1 MMRTTMKLVVKVFF
15 NNDMVQVE
23 EHTIVERAMK
33 AGPDVSQ

>member
-23 EHTIVERAMK
+23 EYTIVERAMK